1 MTTHGLSGCAFPSW
15 RGEAPSLLRVR
26 SDTNDPRRAVAKRLV
41 RSVQAIQG
49 MTRKLALRLRRPPT
63 VVFQNQIDQDAFAD
77 LVRIAREW
85 CVTPQTMGTADRRV
99 GGQVAGISRRTYHR
113 SI

>member
-1 MTTHGLSGCAFPSW
+1 MTTHGLSGGAFPSW
-15 RGEAPSLLRVR
+15 RDEAPSLLRVR
-26 SDTNDPRRAVAKRLV
+26 SDGVTNDPRRAVAKRLG
-41 RSVQAIQG
+41 RSVQG

-63 VVFQNQIDQDAFAD
+63 VAFQNQIDQDAFAD
-77 LVRIAREW
+77 LVRIARKW